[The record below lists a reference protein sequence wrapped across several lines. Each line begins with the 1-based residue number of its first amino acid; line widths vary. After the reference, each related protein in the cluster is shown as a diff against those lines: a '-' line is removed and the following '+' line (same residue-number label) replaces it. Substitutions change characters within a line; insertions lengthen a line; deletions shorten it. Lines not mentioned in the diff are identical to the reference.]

1 MKIVTA
7 KYCKVILTILMI
19 NFCLSFLLAASS
31 PRFPVR
37 GKNGMVVT
45 SEKLAS
51 QVGIEILKKG
61 GNAVDAAV
69 AVGFA
74 LSVTYPTAGNL
85 GGGGFMVIRFPNG
98 RGTTID
104 FREKAPLKATRDMYL
119 DEQGNGIEGKST
131 FGYLACGVPGS
142 VAGLIMALEKY
153 GTMKLSDV
161 IKAALKLAKKGFPV
175 SYQFHNDLVRL
186 KDSFNKFPS
195 SAKIFLKQN
204 DAVYAEG
211 EIFKQADLYKTL
223 KLISKQGVDAFYSGK
238 IAQLIVSDI
247 KRNGGIIC
255 LDDLKR
261 YKTIERTPVKG
272 SYREYEIIS
281 MGPPSSGGIALIQSL
296 NILEQFNLAHL
307 GLNSSR
313 YIHVLT
319 ETLRN
324 VFAVRAQYLGDA
336 DFVNVPQTSLLSKS
350 FANNLMNNI
359 NLDKAT
365 PSDSLK
371 IANPF
376 HFEGNHT
383 THYNVIDKNGLA
395 VAVTTTIN
403 SGYGA
408 KAVVEGAGFLLNNEM
423 DDFATKTGSPNIY
436 GLIAFKPNEIEPEKK
451 MLSSMSPTIITKNG
465 KFFMAIGAMGG
476 PQIITSTL
484 QTIINVIDFGMSIQE
499 AIDAPRIHHQW
510 QPDKIFYE
518 RIRLPDDV
526 INNLSV
532 LGHYLDKMDFSAEVM
547 AICYD
552 SEENVFLGAADFR
565 WHGEAVGY

>member
-1 MKIVTA
+1 
-7 KYCKVILTILMI
+7 
-19 NFCLSFLLAASS
+19 
-31 PRFPVR
+31 
-37 GKNGMVVT
+37 
-45 SEKLAS
+45 
-51 QVGIEILKKG
+51 
-61 GNAVDAAV
+61 
-69 AVGFA
+69 
-74 LSVTYPTAGNL
+74 
-85 GGGGFMVIRFPNG
+85 
-98 RGTTID
+98 
-104 FREKAPLKATRDMYL
+104 
-119 DEQGNGIEGKST
+119 
-131 FGYLACGVPGS
+131 
-142 VAGLIMALEKY
+142 
-153 GTMKLSDV
+153 
-161 IKAALKLAKKGFPV
+161 
-175 SYQFHNDLVRL
+175 LVRL

>member
-1 MKIVTA
+1 MKIITV
-7 KYCKVILTILMI
+7 KYCKIILTILII
-19 NFCLSFLLAASS
+19 NFCLSFLLVAGS

-51 QVGIEILKKG
+51 QVGIEILKKD

-85 GGGGFMVIRFPNG
+85 GGGGFMVIHFPNG
-98 RGTTID
+98 KATTID
-104 FREKAPLKATRDMYL
+104 FREKAPLKALRDMYL
-119 DEQGNGIEGKST
+119 DEQGNVIEGKST
-131 FGYLACGVPGS
+131 LGYLACGVPGS
-142 VAGLIMALEKY
+142 VAGLTMALEKY
-153 GTMKLSDV
+153 GTMKLSEV
-161 IKAALKLAKKGFPV
+161 MKPALKFAKKGFPV

-204 DAVYAEG
+204 GAVYEEG
-211 EIFKQADLYKTL
+211 EIFKQPDLYKTL
-223 KLISKQGVDAFYSGK
+223 KLISKQGADAFYLGK

-247 KRNGGIIC
+247 KKNGGIIC
-255 LDDLKR
+255 LEDLKR
-261 YKTIERTPVKG
+261 YKAIERPPVKG
-272 SYREYEIIS
+272 TYREYEIIS

-296 NILEQFNLAHL
+296 NILEQFNLAQL
-307 GLNSSR
+307 GLNSSQ

-319 ETLRN
+319 ETLRI
-324 VFAVRAQYLGDA
+324 VFAVRAKYLGDA
-336 DFVNVPQTSLLSKS
+336 DFVNVPQTNLLSKS
-350 FANNLMNNI
+350 FANELLNQI
-359 NLDKAT
+359 NLNKAT

-371 IANPF
+371 ITNPF
-376 HFEGNHT
+376 NFEGNHT
-383 THYNVIDKNGLA
+383 THYNVIDKSGLA

-423 DDFATKTGSPNIY
+423 NDFAVKTGSPDIY
-436 GLIAFKPNEIEPEKK
+436 GLVAFKPNEIEPEKR

-476 PQIITSTL
+476 PKIITATL
-484 QTIINVIDFGMSIQE
+484 QTIINVIDFGMTIQE

-510 QPDKIFYE
+510 QPDKIYYE

-526 INNLSV
+526 INNLSL

-547 AICYD
+547 AIGYD
-552 SEENVFLGAADFR
+552 SEERVFLGAADFR
-565 WHGEAVGY
+565 WNGEAIGY

>member
-7 KYCKVILTILMI
+7 KYCKVILTILII
-19 NFCLSFLLAASS
+19 NFCLTFLSLANS
-31 PRFPVR
+31 PQFPVR
-37 GKNGMVVT
+37 GKNAMVVT

-51 QVGIEILKKG
+51 EVGIEILKKG

-85 GGGGFMVIRFPNG
+85 GGGGFMVIHFANG
-98 RGTTID
+98 KATTID

-119 DEQGNGIEGKST
+119 DEQGNVIEGKST
-131 FGYLACGVPGS
+131 LGYLACGVPGS
-142 VAGLIMALEKY
+142 VAGLTMALEKY
-153 GTMKLSDV
+153 GTMKLFDI
-161 IKAALKLAKKGFPV
+161 IKPALKLAKKGFPV

-195 SAKIFLKQN
+195 SAKIFMKQN
-204 DAVYAEG
+204 GAVYEEG
-211 EIFKQADLYKTL
+211 EIFKQPDLYKTL
-223 KLISKQGVDAFYSGK
+223 KLISKQGLDAFYLGK
-238 IAQLIVSDI
+238 IAQIIVSDV
-247 KRNGGIIC
+247 KKNGGIIC
-255 LDDLKR
+255 LDDLKQ
-261 YKTIERTPVKG
+261 YKAIERPPVKG
-272 SYREYEIIS
+272 TYREYEIIS

-296 NILEQFNLAHL
+296 NILEQFNLAQL
-307 GLNSSR
+307 GLNSSQ

-336 DFVNVPQTSLLSKS
+336 DFANVPQTNLLSKS
-350 FANNLMNNI
+350 FANNLLNNI

-383 THYNVIDKNGLA
+383 THYNVIDKSGLA

-423 DDFATKTGSPNIY
+423 DDFAAKTGSPNIY
-436 GLIAFKPNEIEPEKK
+436 GLIAFKPNEIEPEKR
-451 MLSSMSPTIITKNG
+451 MLSSMSPTIITKDG

-484 QTIINVIDFGMSIQE
+484 QTIINVINFGMTIQE

-510 QPDKIFYE
+510 QPDKIYYE

-532 LGHYLDKMDFSAEVM
+532 LGHCVDKMDFSAEVM

-552 SEENVFLGAADFR
+552 SEERVFLGAADFR
-565 WHGEAVGY
+565 WNGVAVGY

>member
-1 MKIVTA
+1 MKIITV
-7 KYCKVILTILMI
+7 KYCKIILTILII
-19 NFCLSFLLAASS
+19 NFCLSFLLVAGS

-51 QVGIEILKKG
+51 QVGIEILKKD

-85 GGGGFMVIRFPNG
+85 GGGGFMVIHFPNG
-98 RGTTID
+98 KATTID
-104 FREKAPLKATRDMYL
+104 FREKAPLKALRDMYL
-119 DEQGNGIEGKST
+119 DEQGNVIEGKST
-131 FGYLACGVPGS
+131 LGYLACGVPGS
-142 VAGLIMALEKY
+142 VAGLTMALEKY
-153 GTMKLSDV
+153 GTMKLSEV
-161 IKAALKLAKKGFPV
+161 MKPALKFAKKGFPV

-204 DAVYAEG
+204 GAVYEEG
-211 EIFKQADLYKTL
+211 EIFKQPDLYKTL
-223 KLISKQGVDAFYSGK
+223 KLISKQGADAFYLGK

-247 KRNGGIIC
+247 KKNGGIIC
-255 LDDLKR
+255 LEDLKR
-261 YKTIERTPVKG
+261 YKAIERPPVKG
-272 SYREYEIIS
+272 TYREYEIIS

-296 NILEQFNLAHL
+296 NILEQFNLAQL
-307 GLNSSR
+307 GLNSSQ

-324 VFAVRAQYLGDA
+324 VFAVRAKYLGDA
-336 DFVNVPQTSLLSKS
+336 DFVNVPQTNLLSKS
-350 FANNLMNNI
+350 FANELLNQI
-359 NLDKAT
+359 NLNKAT

-371 IANPF
+371 ITNPF
-376 HFEGNHT
+376 NFEGNHT
-383 THYNVIDKNGLA
+383 THYNVIDKSGLA

-423 DDFATKTGSPNIY
+423 NDFAVKTGSPDIY
-436 GLIAFKPNEIEPEKK
+436 GLVAFKPNEIEPEKR

-476 PQIITSTL
+476 PKIITATL
-484 QTIINVIDFGMSIQE
+484 QTIINVIDFGMTIQE

-510 QPDKIFYE
+510 QPDKIYYE

-526 INNLSV
+526 INNLSL

-547 AICYD
+547 AIGYD
-552 SEENVFLGAADFR
+552 SEERVFLGAADFR
-565 WHGEAVGY
+565 WNGEAIGY